1 MKRAGKDYNNNL
13 LLPQPQKRS
22 VRDTWNVTKTYF
34 LVLEIQKTWKGMTR
48 QYIKSKSHLNFENL
62 KVTQKPLSSFCITAD
77 LDITA
82 VTKAETMMSQLIIT
96 LNLSLS
102 SADLFSK
109 YFKVMF
115 PDTKHLT
122 FVLQYGSSSE

>member
-62 KVTQKPLSSFCITAD
+62 KVTQKPSSSFYITAD
-77 LDITA
+77 LDLTV
-82 VTKAETMMSQLIIT
+82 VTKAETMMS
-96 LNLSLS
+96 
-102 SADLFSK
+102 
-109 YFKVMF
+109 
-115 PDTKHLT
+115 
-122 FVLQYGSSSE
+122 